1 MVRIDNIMDPEPILR
16 DNQWVT
22 VKATGNQGQVWG
34 ANAKAAFV
42 CVPDKNADTVRV
54 YLVSELSTL

>member
-1 MVRIDNIMDPEPILR
+1 MANILR

-22 VKATGNQGQVWG
+22 IIATGEQGQVWG
-34 ANAKAAFV
+34 ANEKAAFV
-42 CVPDKNADTVRV
+42 CVPDIKADSVRV